1 MESMGGVIRIDRFS
15 PLCFNVFINGKEALR
30 LAVFA
35 AFAKQKTAGSALQA
49 LPQRPPS
56 PVFPFAGDPA
66 RKQAKETVRLLTS
79 LRIHL

>member
-1 MESMGGVIRIDRFS
+1 M
-15 PLCFNVFINGKEALR
+15 
-30 LAVFA
+30 AVFV

-79 LRIHL
+79 FRIHL